1 MKNSFL
7 VLISAIVL
15 TSCASK
21 TSFNSFYKENRK
33 QSEFSISSPAF
44 LANLFIPKDD
54 VKEYEDLFKKVR
66 HYKVMIFSNTSKNLG
81 KRFNRFI
88 KQKKYESILRINQDG
103 EQVQLY
109 FLQHKNAIREIVL
122 KVKSDNDFVLL
133 GLKTNISENDLNS
146 IIEKSTIDVTSN

>member
-7 VLISAIVL
+7 IIISVIVL

-21 TSFNSFYKENRK
+21 TSFNSFYVENKEEC
-33 QSEFSISSPAF
+33 EFSISSPAF
-44 LANLFIPKDD
+44 LANLIIPKDD
-54 VKEYEDLFKKVR
+54 VQEYEDLFKKVR
-66 HYKVMIFSNTSKNLG
+66 HYKVMIFSNTSKDLD

-88 KQKKYESILRINQDG
+88 KKKKYESIIRINQDG

-109 FLQHKNAIREIVL
+109 FLQHKNTIREIVL
-122 KVKSDNDFVLL
+122 KVKSDNDYVLL

-146 IIEKSTIDVTSN
+146 IIEKSTYDVSSN

>member
-7 VLISAIVL
+7 IIISAIVL

-21 TSFNSFYKENRK
+21 TSFNSFYVENKEEC
-33 QSEFSISSPAF
+33 EFSISSPAF
-44 LANLFIPKDD
+44 LANLFIPRDD

-66 HYKVMIFSNTSKNLG
+66 HYKVMIFSNTSKDLD

-88 KQKKYESILRINQDG
+88 KKKKYESIIRINQDG

-109 FLQHKNAIREIVL
+109 FLQHKNTIREIVL
-122 KVKSDNDFVLL
+122 KVKSDNDYVLL

-146 IIEKSTIDVTSN
+146 IIEKSTYDVSSN